1 VSWLDVLLLFVAGS
15 AAGTI
20 NAVVGS
26 GSLITFP
33 ALLALGYPPVL
44 ANVTNNIGVL
54 PGSISGAVAYRREL
68 RGQWRQ
74 VLPLAVC
81 SAIGGLIGALLLLVL
96 PASAF
101 NGIVPVL
108 ILLAVVLVIVSPWL
122 KRWSAAR
129 QAKAEAEM
137 ARGERPA
144 LWIATGLTG
153 VYGGYFGAAQGV
165 ILLSILSILLKG
177 GMQRANAY
185 KNVLAAT
192 ANGAA
197 AVVFVLSTPVAWLA
211 ALIIAV
217 GAVIGGQIGGSVGRR
232 LPPIVYRGIIV
243 VIGIIAIIY
252 FYLG

>member
-1 VSWLDVLLLFVAGS
+1 MSWLDVLILFVAGT

-74 VLPLAVC
+74 VLPLAGC
-81 SAIGGLIGALLLLVL
+81 SAVGGLIGALLLLVL

-101 NGIVPVL
+101 NGVVPVL

-129 QAKAEAEM
+129 QAKTEADM
-137 ARGERPA
+137 ARGERPT
-144 LWIATGLTG
+144 LFTTVGLTG

-197 AVVFVLSTPVAWLA
+197 AVVFVFSTPVAWVA

-217 GAVIGGQIGGSVGRR
+217 GAVIGGQIGGRVGRR

-243 VIGIIAIIY
+243 VIGIVAIIY
-252 FYLG
+252 FYVE

>member
-1 VSWLDVLLLFVAGS
+1 MSWLDVLLLFVAGT

-68 RGQWRQ
+68 HGQWRH
-74 VLPLAVC
+74 VLPLAGC
-81 SAIGGLIGALLLLVL
+81 SALGGLVGALLLLVL

-122 KRWSAAR
+122 RRWSAAR

-144 LWIATGLTG
+144 LFAATGLTG

-197 AVVFVLSTPVAWLA
+197 AVVFVFSTPVAWVA
-211 ALIIAV
+211 ALVIAV

-243 VIGIIAIIY
+243 VIGIVAIIY
-252 FYLG
+252 FYVG

>member
-1 VSWLDVLLLFVAGS
+1 MSWLEVVLLFVAGT

-33 ALLALGYPPVL
+33 TLVALGYPPVL

-54 PGSISGAVAYRREL
+54 PGSISAVFSYRREMK
-68 RGQWRQ
+68 GQWRAI
-74 VLPLAVC
+74 LPLAIC
-81 SAIGGLIGALLLLVL
+81 SAVGGLTGALLLLVL

-101 NGIVPVL
+101 DEIVPVL
-108 ILLAVVLVIVSPWL
+108 ILLACVLVIAGPWL
-122 KRWSAAR
+122 KRVSAAR
-129 QAKAEAEM
+129 QAKAQRESAP
-137 ARGERPA
+137 GER
-144 LWIATGLTG
+144 ATLLTGTALTG

-165 ILLSILSILLKG
+165 ILLALLSILVRG

-185 KNVLAAT
+185 KNVLAGV

-197 AVVFVLSTPVAWLA
+197 AVVFVFSTPVAWLA

-217 GAVIGGQIGGSVGRR
+217 GAILGGQIGGSVGHR
-232 LPPIVYRGIIV
+232 LPPVVYRVIIV
-243 VIGIIAIIY
+243 AIGIAAIIY
-252 FYLG
+252 FYVK